1 MYPTGLSLTFSL
13 RFQPGNSARA
23 RSSTSRHSNGY
34 FPHQGHRQNGNMV
47 IIRRFVKVNKNFSL
61 PCCYY
66 TLVIERV
73 P

>member
-1 MYPTGLSLTFSL
+1 
-13 RFQPGNSARA
+13 
-23 RSSTSRHSNGY
+23 
-34 FPHQGHRQNGNMV
+34 MV